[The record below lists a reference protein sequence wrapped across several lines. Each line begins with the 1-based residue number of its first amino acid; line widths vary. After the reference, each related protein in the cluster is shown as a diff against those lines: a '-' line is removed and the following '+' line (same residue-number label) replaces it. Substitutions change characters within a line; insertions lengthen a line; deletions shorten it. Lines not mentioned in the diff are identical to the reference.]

1 MRKIAAVLAL
11 LVALAAFPATSH
23 AVFVE
28 FFGQDLGLGEYTPQ
42 LNHPLADAAQ
52 TSFLSNLTGVGTE
65 SFESYVAGT
74 GGPLGISFPGAG
86 TATLGGNGSVAYVP
100 AGTTNNFGRYA
111 TSGTK
116 YWESSDLFS
125 IDFSTAISAFGFYGV
140 DIGDF
145 NGQLTLTATDGVTH
159 SYTIPNSTNI
169 EGGSVLYYGFYD
181 TEIAY
186 TRIEFGNTAPGVDYF
201 AFDDFTI
208 GTLEQV
214 TPEVPEPASMLLLG
228 VVLGAGALFA
238 RKRKNS

>member
-23 AVFVE
+23 AAFVE
-28 FFGQDLGLGEYTPQ
+28 FFGQDLGLGEGTPQ
-42 LNHPLADAAQ
+42 LSHPTADAAR

-65 SFESYVAGT
+65 SFESYAAGT
-74 GGPLGISFPGAG
+74 GAPLAITFPGAG
-86 TATLGGNGSVAYVP
+86 TATLNGNGGVAYVP
-100 AGTTNNFGRYA
+100 VGSTNGVGRYA
-111 TSGTK
+111 ISGTN
-116 YWESSDLFS
+116 YWESTDLFS

-145 NGQLTLTATDGVTH
+145 NGQVTLRATNGVIH
-159 SYTIPNSTNI
+159 NYIIPNSINI
-169 EGGSVLYYGFYD
+169 DGGSVLYYGFYD
-181 TEIAY
+181 TEFAY
-186 TRIEFGNTAPGVDYF
+186 DRIEFGNTNPGTDYF
-201 AFDDFTI
+201 AFDDLTI

-238 RKRKNS
+238 RRRKNS